1 MRMSVIVPGV
11 ILLIAAVVGAQEP
24 SAPPPQADASAKPA
38 PAARAATMKELMLDL
53 IYPTSDLLFY
63 VAREEPKNE
72 AEWLK
77 IQLYSLTLAESANVL
92 MSPARAR
99 DQGQWMKDAKLLLDV
114 GVSAYRAAQRKDYQT
129 LVDLNAD
136 LYEACQACHVNYRP
150 GYRRRP

>member
-1 MRMSVIVPGV
+1 MRIPALVLMAL
-11 ILLIAAVVGAQEP
+11 LLIVQGSIAQEP
-24 SAPPPQADASAKPA
+24 APQAAPGEPPASRPPA
-38 PAARAATMKELMLDL
+38 RPATMQELMLDL
-53 IYPTSDLLFY
+53 IFPTSDVIFY
-63 VAREEPKNE
+63 VAREEPRNE

-77 IQLYSLTLAESANVL
+77 IQLYGLTLAEAANVL

-99 DQGQWMKDAKLLLDV
+99 DQGQWMKDATLLLDV
-114 GVSAYRAAQRKDYQT
+114 GLAAYRAAQRKDYQT